1 MGQYYNPLPGIESFE
16 DKGNPM
22 IASPYAT
29 FAIGFYQTRDSLL
42 DVNEYRS
49 FLKNC
54 EARIRRSQAYT
65 NYKHFIM
72 DLGMDHCQIHGYI
85 NSEMATLEMHHAILT
100 LFDICLMISEH
111 YLNTIGF
118 VSTFDVVQTVKD
130 EHKLGNIALVML
142 SKTPHQVYH
151 DNPGDFFIHPSMC
164 FGNWPVLL
172 EKYHDGLT
180 QDVAFKLLYYIK
192 KAMET
197 NETNDNGLL
206 DLSNKIRD
214 WSEKYYVN

>member
-1 MGQYYNPLPGIESFE
+1 MGEYFNPLPGIDSFE
-16 DKGNPM
+16 DNGNPM
-22 IASPYAT
+22 IASPYAS

-54 EARIRRSQAYT
+54 ETRIRRSQTYSH
-65 NYKHFIM
+65 YKHFIM
-72 DLGMDHCQIHGYI
+72 DLGMNHCQIHGYI
-85 NSEMATLEMHHAILT
+85 NSDMATLEMHHAIMT

-111 YLNTIGF
+111 FLNTIGY
-118 VSTFDVVQTVKD
+118 VSTFDVVQAVKE

-151 DNPGDFFIHPSMC
+151 DNPGEFFIHPSMC
-164 FGNWPVLL
+164 FGNWPLL
-172 EKYHDGLT
+172 IEKYKDGLT

-192 KAMET
+192 KAIET
-197 NETNDNGLL
+197 NETDDAGLL
-206 DLSNKIRD
+206 NLSEKIRD
-214 WSEKYYVN
+214 WSERYYVN